1 LSSLPRGSTGDG
13 VEPHSVECTKRGVE
27 ILGRI
32 WFLPKGC
39 YDLHL
44 CLGRPHFSNLSSVT
58 ADAVRNLAVTEAWLD
73 QQTLRVTAGIP
84 RKGKGMVDKGM
95 ETTALPS
102 HSRVPNSFTQRS
114 TALPACLAGGAAS
127 CSGHAPNCRRPE
139 TTPA

>member
-1 LSSLPRGSTGDG
+1 MKKHPPSVFPAEVWQQIDFVFWRHELSSLPRGSTGDG

-95 ETTALPS
+95 ETTTFPAD
-102 HSRVPNSFTQRS
+102 SRVP
-114 TALPACLAGGAAS
+114 P
-127 CSGHAPNCRRPE
+127 RRGDI
-139 TTPA
+139 